1 MRKESYTYNGETFE
15 RVTRPS
21 ALKAFLAGGSV
32 YLFPINA
39 NPTTPWFAGGCQFSY
54 GYPISYETRKE
65 FFIDRI
71 GAKNDFNSCV
81 NSFMYYNC
89 NAELGKTVKFFV
101 KREEASA

>member
-39 NPTTPWFAGGCQFSY
+39 NPSSPWFMGGF
-54 GYPISYETRKE
+54 PLNYEARKE
-65 FFIDRI
+65 FFVDRI
-71 GAKNDFNSCV
+71 GAKNDFNSYV

-89 NAELGKTVKFFV
+89 NSETGTTAKYFIKVD
-101 KREEASA
+101 

>member
-1 MRKESYTYNGETFE
+1 
-15 RVTRPS
+15 VTRPS

-39 NPTTPWFAGGCQFSY
+39 NTASPWFAGGF
-54 GYPISYETRKE
+54 PLSYEARKE
-65 FFIDRI
+65 FFVDRI
-71 GAKNDFNSCV
+71 GAKNDFNSCI

-101 KREEASA
+101 KREEARA

>member
-39 NPTTPWFAGGCQFSY
+39 NTASPWLAGGF
-54 GYPISYETRKE
+54 PLSYEARKE
-65 FFIDRI
+65 FFVDRI

-101 KREEASA
+101 KSEEASA